1 MKWGF
6 TCVICLL
13 NLYIGMC
20 SMAFSITS
28 VASTLD
34 AFFLT
39 ATPST
44 NKNAGVRRYKS
55 YFIVKHKC

>member
-20 SMAFSITS
+20 SIAFSITS
-28 VASTLD
+28 VASTVD
-34 AFFLT
+34 AFLIT
-39 ATPST
+39 ASA
-44 NKNAGVRRYKS
+44 KNAGVRRYKS